1 MIHQLKRKR
10 TVASLDNF
18 YEKMWVGFWKSV
30 DSSKNYIRD
39 FQNKSPSKEG
49 DMGIMI
55 LEILNDFITLNF
67 KQAF

>member
-1 MIHQLKRKR
+1 MIHQLKGKR

-18 YEKMWVGFWKSV
+18 YDKMWVGFWKSV

-67 KQAF
+67 KQVF